1 MLSLLLNDALI
12 SVGIEGRLDILLDV
26 FGHIIA
32 VAAIGYESCCLLD
45 GHY

>member
-26 FGHIIA
+26 FGHTIM
-32 VAAIGYESCCLLD
+32 VVAIGYESCRLFD
-45 GHY
+45 GHN